1 MDVESLKAAYRNIE
15 DLAAICDEMASRQNK
30 QSETKMKSFL
40 SLLNR
45 KRDTPI
51 KQLKLIAAFR
61 ELERL
66 GCGQYIEGRH
76 GYPSRFAWNVEHGS
90 LAICAT
96 AQGQP
101 VPHDQGL
108 PAAEEDGEEATS
120 NFLEHYFNLRV
131 DYQLE
136 LTLPVDLTIA
146 EADRLAAFIKS
157 LPLDDFQ

>member
-1 MDVESLKAAYRNIE
+1 MWRNRPE
-15 DLAAICDEMASRQNK
+15 
-30 QSETKMKSFL
+30 
-40 SLLNR
+40 
-45 KRDTPI
+45 
-51 KQLKLIAAFR
+51 
-61 ELERL
+61 
-66 GCGQYIEGRH
+66 
-76 GYPSRFAWNVEHGS
+76 
-90 LAICAT
+90 
-96 AQGQP
+96 P